1 MGCTLAGMQACE
13 IMAPAG
19 SFESLAA
26 ALRAGAD
33 SVYFGVGMYNMRARS
48 TVNFQP
54 EDLPKV
60 ARLCH
65 ACGAK
70 AYLTCNV
77 IIYDEE
83 VEGMEE
89 LLRAAKAAKIDAVIA
104 ADAAVIAYA
113 HSIGL
118 EVHISVQAN
127 VCNLAAVR
135 FFAAYAD
142 VMVLARELKL
152 SQIRHIIEGIRREN
166 ITGPSGELVRIEVFA
181 HGALCIGIS
190 GKCGMSL
197 AAYNKSANR
206 GQCYQ
211 LCRRKYRVTDTE
223 TGFEMD
229 IDNQYIM
236 SPKDICTIR
245 VIDQLVEAGVSVFKL
260 EGRGRSEAY
269 VSTVTAVY
277 KEAVQHCQAGTWS
290 PERVAEWENRLLHVF
305 NRQFWHGGYYLGE
318 EWETWSGCSNSLAL
332 EQRRHLG
339 RVMRWYAKIGV
350 AEIRL
355 EAEPLSPGDKIEI
368 TGVTTGIVRVQV
380 QEVRSDDANGVTQVV
395 QQAPKGAIAL
405 IAVPQKV
412 RHGDKVYLVTRRKLS

>member
-1 MGCTLAGMQACE
+1 MREVE

-19 SFESLAA
+19 SYESLAA

-33 SVYFGVGMYNMRARS
+33 SVYFGVGDLNMRARA
-48 TVNFQP
+48 TANFSEQ
-54 EDLPKV
+54 DLPRV

-65 ACGAK
+65 ACHAK

-77 IIYDEE
+77 VIYDEE
-83 VEGMEE
+83 LPRMQQ
-89 LLRAAKAAKIDAVIA
+89 LLDCAKNAGIDAVIA
-104 ADAAVIAYA
+104 SDLAVITYA

-127 VCNLAAVR
+127 VCNMASVR

-142 VMVLARELKL
+142 VMVLARELRL
-152 SQIRHIIEGIRREN
+152 SQIRHIIEGIRQEG
-166 ITGPSGELVRIEVFA
+166 ITGPSGRPVRIEIFA

-197 AAYNKSANR
+197 AAHGHSANR
-206 GQCYQ
+206 GDCFQ
-211 LCRRKYRVTDTE
+211 LCRRRYTVSDTE
-223 TGFEMD
+223 TGFSMD

-245 VIDQLVEAGVSVFKL
+245 VLDQLVGAGISVLKL

-269 VSTVTAVY
+269 VSTVTGVY
-277 KEAVQHCQAGTWS
+277 KEAAQACLQGTWS
-290 PERVAEWENRLLHVF
+290 EQKAEEWEKELQRVF

-318 EWETWSGCSNSLAL
+318 EWDMWSGQSHSNAL

-339 RVMRWYAKIGV
+339 RISRWYQKAGV
-350 AEIRL
+350 AELRL
-355 EAEPLSPGDKIEI
+355 EAGELTSGMQLEI
-368 TGVTTGIVRVQV
+368 TGPTTGIVRVTAPAV
-380 QEVRSDDANGVTQVV
+380 FCDDDEGHTREVAC
-395 QQAPKGAIAL
+395 APKGSVAL
-405 IAVPQKV
+405 IALPRKV
-412 RHGDKVYLVTRRKLS
+412 RRGDKVYVVTRRTLS

>member
-1 MGCTLAGMQACE
+1 MQGLE

-19 SFESLAA
+19 SYESLAA

-33 SVYFGVGMYNMRARS
+33 SVYFGVGMFNMRARAS
-48 TVNFQP
+48 ANFTT

-65 ACGAK
+65 ACKAK
-70 AYLTCNV
+70 AYLTCNI

-83 VEGMEE
+83 VEPMQE
-89 LLRAAKAAKIDAVIA
+89 LLRQAKAAGIDAVIA
-104 ADAAVIAYA
+104 ADLAVISYA

-127 VCNLAAVR
+127 VCNLPAVR

-152 SQIRHIIEGIRREN
+152 SQIRTIIEGIKREG
-166 ITGPSGELVRIEVFA
+166 ITGPSGELVRIEIFA
-181 HGALCIGIS
+181 HGALCIGVS

-197 AAYNKSANR
+197 AAYNHSANR
-206 GQCYQ
+206 GQCFQ
-211 LCRRKYRVTDTE
+211 LCRRTYRVTDTE

-269 VSTVTAVY
+269 VSTVTSVY
-277 KEAVQHCQAGTWS
+277 KAAVTCCAKGEWAAEKVQAWEA
-290 PERVAEWENRLLHVF
+290 ELLRVF

-332 EQRRHLG
+332 EQRHHLG
-339 RVMRWYAKIGV
+339 RVMRWYPKAKV

-355 EAEPLSPGDKIEI
+355 EAHPLRAGDKIEI
-368 TGVTTGIVRVQV
+368 TGCTTGIVRLTVP
-380 QEVRSDDANGVTQVV
+380 EVRCDDANGVTQIVEA
-395 QQAPKGAIAL
+395 APKGALAL
-405 IAVPQKV
+405 ICMETKV
-412 RHGDKVYLVTRRKLS
+412 RHGDKVYLITRRKLK

>member
-1 MGCTLAGMQACE
+1 MQSLE

-33 SVYFGVGMYNMRARS
+33 SVYFGVGMYNMRARA
-48 TVNFQP
+48 TANFTE

-60 ARLCH
+60 VRLCH
-65 ACGAK
+65 ACGAL
-70 AYLTCNV
+70 AYLTCNIV
-77 IIYDEE
+77 IYDEE
-83 VEGMEE
+83 AEGMRA
-89 LLRAAKAAKIDAVIA
+89 LLDKAKQAGVDAVIA
-104 ADAAVIAYA
+104 ADMAVITYA
-113 HSIGL
+113 KKLGL

-127 VCNLAAVR
+127 VCNVEAVR
-135 FFAAYAD
+135 FFSAYAD

-152 SQIRHIIEGIRREN
+152 SQIRHIIDTIRREK
-166 ITGPSGELVRIEVFA
+166 ICGPKGETVRIEIFA

-197 AAYNKSANR
+197 AAYNSSANR
-206 GQCYQ
+206 GECYQ
-211 LCRRKYRVTDTE
+211 LCRRRYRVTDAD

-229 IDNQYIM
+229 IDNQYVM

-245 VIDQLVEAGVSVFKL
+245 VVDQLTEAGISVFKL

-269 VSTVTAVY
+269 VSTVTRVY
-277 KEAVQHCQAGTWS
+277 KEAVNACAEGSWT
-290 PERVAEWENRLLHVF
+290 PERVADWEAELQRVF

-318 EWETWSGCSNSLAL
+318 KWDTWSGCSNSLAL

-339 RVMRWYAKIGV
+339 RVQRWYAKAKV

-355 EAEPLSPGDKIEI
+355 EASSLSVGEKLEI
-368 TGVTTGIVRVQV
+368 TGHTTGIVRA
-380 QEVRSDDANGVTQVV
+380 EVTELRCDDENGIAQTVAS
-395 QQAPKGAIAL
+395 APKGSVAL
-405 IAVPQKV
+405 IPVETKL
-412 RHGDKVYLVTRRKLS
+412 RHGDKVYIVERRKLS